1 MLFNNVNM
9 DIVETDIAGSGDVI
23 IHGKVG
29 SHHEDIAG
37 SGKVHIN
44 EK

>member
-1 MLFNNVNM
+1 
-9 DIVETDIAGSGDVI
+9 VI

-29 SHHEDIAG
+29 SHYEDIAG